1 MKIKKIDDYQSWY
14 IESEDTA
21 LIIDP
26 WLDKVMQPKSN
37 FFINRAR
44 EENALITDEMID
56 KVACILLSAPFED
69 HFHEKSL
76 KRFDPSTL
84 VLTSKPSVKKL
95 KKLGFTNIEVLKSG
109 IQKNIGDLE
118 IKAHDAGF
126 PYNYLWTFSF
136 EIIQGE
142 KVLYFESHVDK
153 PSRIRQKGLK
163 ADCAI
168 LTTEEVKILGLLP
181 LSNSSK
187 ATLKILEELECKN
200 IMIQGSDPSETKGL
214 ISYFLKIGEENLEL
228 FSNNGIKAFKEAG
241 SEVTI

>member
-37 FFINRAR
+37 FFINRTR

-56 KVACILLSAPFED
+56 KVACILISAPFED

-84 VLTSKPSVKKL
+84 VLTSKPSERKL
-95 KKLGFTNIEVLKSG
+95 KKLGFNNIETLRDG
-109 IQKNIGDLE
+109 IQKNIGDLS
-118 IKAHDAGF
+118 IKAHHAGF

-136 EIIQGE
+136 EITQGD

-153 PSRIRQKGLK
+153 PSRIKQKGLK

-181 LSNSSK
+181 LSNSSET
-187 ATLKILEELECKN
+187 TLKILKELECKN
-200 IMIQGSDPSETKGL
+200 IMIQGSDPAETKGL
-214 ISYFLKIGEENLEL
+214 ISYFLKIGKENLGI
-228 FSNNGIKAFKEAG
+228 FRSNDIKIYKDPG
-241 SEVTI
+241 SEVII

>member
-44 EENALITDEMID
+44 EENALITDEMIS
-56 KVACILLSAPFED
+56 KVACILISAPFED

-76 KRFDPSTL
+76 KRFDSSTL

-142 KVLYFESHVDK
+142 RVLYFESHVDK

-181 LSNSSK
+181 LSNSSE

>member
-37 FFINRAR
+37 FFINRTR

-56 KVACILLSAPFED
+56 KVACILISAPFED

-181 LSNSSK
+181 LSNSSE

>member
-37 FFINRAR
+37 FFINRTR
-44 EENALITDEMID
+44 NENALITDEMID
-56 KVACILLSAPFED
+56 KVACILISAPFED

-95 KKLGFTNIEVLKSG
+95 KKLGFTNIEILKSG

-136 EIIQGE
+136 EIIQGD

-181 LSNSSK
+181 LSNSSE

>member
-1 MKIKKIDDYQSWY
+1 MKIIKIDDYQSWY
-14 IESEDTA
+14 IESDDVA
-21 LIIDP
+21 IIIDP

-37 FFINRAR
+37 FFINRKR
-44 EENALITDEMID
+44 NENALITDEMID
-56 KVACILLSAPFED
+56 KVACILISAPFED
-69 HFHEKSL
+69 HFHERSL

-84 VLTSKPSVKKL
+84 VLTSKPSLKKL
-95 KKLGFTNIEVLKSG
+95 KKLGFNNIEKLRAG
-109 IQKNIGDLE
+109 AQKNIGDLL
-118 IKAHDAGF
+118 IRAHDAGF

-136 EIIQGE
+136 EIIQGG
-142 KVLYFESHVDK
+142 KVLYFESHIDK

-181 LSNSSK
+181 LSNSSE

-241 SEVTI
+241 SELTI

>member
-44 EENALITDEMID
+44 EENALSTDEMID
-56 KVACILLSAPFED
+56 KVACILISAPFED

-181 LSNSSK
+181 LSNSSE

>member
-37 FFINRAR
+37 FFINRTR
-44 EENALITDEMID
+44 NENALITDEMID
-56 KVACILLSAPFED
+56 KVACILISAPFED
-69 HFHEKSL
+69 HFHERSL

-95 KKLGFTNIEVLKSG
+95 KKLGFNNIETLRAG
-109 IQKNIGDLE
+109 AQKNIGDLL
-118 IKAHDAGF
+118 IRAHDAGF

-136 EIIQGE
+136 EIIQGS

-181 LSNSSK
+181 LSNSSET
-187 ATLKILEELECKN
+187 TLKILEVLECKN

-241 SEVTI
+241 SELTI

>member
-56 KVACILLSAPFED
+56 KVACILISAPFED

-76 KRFDPSTL
+76 KRFDPSTFI
-84 VLTSKPSVKKL
+84 LTSKPSEKKL

-181 LSNSSK
+181 LSNSSE

>member
-1 MKIKKIDDYQSWY
+1 MKIKKIDNYQSWY

-37 FFINRAR
+37 FFINRTR
-44 EENALITDEMID
+44 NENALITDEMID
-56 KVACILLSAPFED
+56 KVACILISAPFED

-95 KKLGFTNIEVLKSG
+95 KKLGFNNIETLRAG
-109 IQKNIGDLE
+109 AQKNIGDLL
-118 IKAHDAGF
+118 IRAHDAGF

-136 EIIQGE
+136 EIIQGS
-142 KVLYFESHVDK
+142 KVLYFESHVDN

-181 LSNSSK
+181 LSNSSET
-187 ATLKILEELECKN
+187 TLKILEELECKN

>member
-1 MKIKKIDDYQSWY
+1 MKIKKIDNYQSWY

-44 EENALITDEMID
+44 NENALITDEMID
-56 KVACILLSAPFED
+56 KVACILISAPFED
-69 HFHEKSL
+69 HFHERSL

-95 KKLGFTNIEVLKSG
+95 KKLGFNNIETLRAG
-109 IQKNIGDLE
+109 AQKNIGDLL
-118 IKAHDAGF
+118 IRTHDAGF

-136 EIIQGE
+136 EIIQGS
-142 KVLYFESHVDK
+142 KVLYFESHVDN

-181 LSNSSK
+181 LSNSSE

>member
-1 MKIKKIDDYQSWY
+1 MKIIKIDDYQSWY
-14 IESEDTA
+14 VESDDEA
-21 LIIDP
+21 IIIDP

-37 FFINRAR
+37 LFINRTRNEA
-44 EENALITDEMID
+44 ALITEEMIS
-56 KVACILLSAPFED
+56 KVSCILISAPFED

-84 VLTSKPSVKKL
+84 VLTSKPSEKKL
-95 KKLGFTNIEVLKSG
+95 RKLGFNNIETLRAG
-109 IQKNIGDLE
+109 TQKNIGDLL

-136 EIIQGE
+136 EIIQGD

-153 PSRIRQKGLK
+153 PSRIKQKGLK

-181 LSNSSK
+181 LSNSSET
-187 ATLKILEELECKN
+187 TLKILKELKCKN
-200 IMIQGSDPSETKGL
+200 IMIQGSDPAETKGL
-214 ISYFLKIGEENLEL
+214 ISYFLKIGKENLGI
-228 FSNNGIKAFKEAG
+228 FRSNDIKIYKDPG
-241 SEVTI
+241 SEVII